1 MNFNDGVDYNELL
14 KKIESMVCESTGIHD
29 FVPYKPGTMIC
40 SRCGIF
46 AKVGA
51 SYMQTR
57 NPDDLLEFEYMR
69 GDRQ

>member
-1 MNFNDGVDYNELL
+1 MISDEL
-14 KKIESMVCESTGIHD
+14 KKALRTKVCQATGIHD

-51 SYMQTR
+51 
-57 NPDDLLEFEYMR
+57 LYMR
-69 GDRQ
+69 TGDPDYLIVEGDK